1 MQGAGYLAIWSDLA
15 PDDET
20 DYLHWMTREHAAERV
35 GVEGFLAMRLFRA
48 IGTPERRYFILYE
61 LESADVVGGPDYLV
75 RLNAPTPWSQRIM
88 PRLGN
93 FVRGGGH
100 VEASAGIGQGGYL
113 AALPFEAP
121 PIHDPSALVHDLA
134 RTDRIAA
141 ARVLRTDAAQTSI
154 QTREKSMRAEDRSFG
169 GLLIIEGLD
178 EAAVRAALS
187 RLKTL
192 LRSSARKNSRPCR
205 SMRCSSVCTAGCC
218 RGADHEG
225 LSTSFLASN
234 ATPRVPKWNM
244 RLQPS
249 A

>member
-15 PDDET
+15 PDNET

-61 LESADVVGGPDYLV
+61 LESADVVGGPDYLA
-75 RLNAPTPWSQRIM
+75 RLNAPTIWSQRMM

-113 AALPFEAP
+113 AALPFEAS

-154 QTREKSMRAEDRSFG
+154 QTHEKSMRTEDRSFG

-187 RLKTL
+187 RLKTIAPQFGAEEFAALPLYTMFFGMHRRL
-192 LRSSARKNSRPCR
+192 LP
-205 SMRCSSVCTAGCC
+205 G
-218 RGADHEG
+218 G
-225 LSTSFLASN
+225 
-234 ATPRVPKWNM
+234 
-244 RLQPS
+244 
-249 A
+249 